1 LELRKISKQVDI
13 DFKKVMNDEYTET
26 DWKKDGRKI
35 NLNIKNLD
43 NVKSQMKNKIDEE
56 KLVNKEDTNIGKI
69 EKYLQEVEDN
79 IVPLTFKINEKTKYY
94 NLEEENQIS
103 EEVNAPQGEMLIQ
116 DLANNKEVLDERRK
130 NLEAI
135 HQTSAKIKDMSD
147 SMAKQLDE
155 QGAILDD
162 IEANVITAEDNAVK
176 AKEEIKKADE
186 MSRGNRKKYI
196 CLIIIVLVAIG
207 AITAILLS
215 LIL

>member
-1 LELRKISKQVDI
+1 
-13 DFKKVMNDEYTET
+13 MNDEYTET

-94 NLEEENQIS
+94 NLEEENQTS

-147 SMAKQLDE
+147 AMAKQLDE

>member
-1 LELRKISKQVDI
+1 
-13 DFKKVMNDEYTET
+13 MNDEYTET

-94 NLEEENQIS
+94 NLEEENQTS

-135 HQTSAKIKDMSD
+135 HQTSAKIKDISD

>member
-1 LELRKISKQVDI
+1 
-13 DFKKVMNDEYTET
+13 MNDEYTET

-94 NLEEENQIS
+94 NLEEENQTS

-147 SMAKQLDE
+147 AMAKQLDE

-162 IEANVITAEDNAVK
+162 IEANVITAEDNAAK

-196 CLIIIVLVAIG
+196 CLIIIILVAIG

-215 LIL
+215 LILQYKFYFSENLVN

>member
-1 LELRKISKQVDI
+1 
-13 DFKKVMNDEYTET
+13 MNDEYTET

-43 NVKSQMKNKIDEE
+43 NVKSQMRNKIDEE

-94 NLEEENQIS
+94 NLEEENQTS

-147 SMAKQLDE
+147 AMAKQLDE

-162 IEANVITAEDNAVK
+162 IEANVITAEDNAAK

>member
-1 LELRKISKQVDI
+1 
-13 DFKKVMNDEYTET
+13 MNDEYTET

-94 NLEEENQIS
+94 NLEEENQTS

-147 SMAKQLDE
+147 AMAKQLDE

-196 CLIIIVLVAIG
+196 CLIIIILVAIG

>member
-1 LELRKISKQVDI
+1 
-13 DFKKVMNDEYTET
+13 MNDEYTET

-147 SMAKQLDE
+147 AMAKQLDE

-162 IEANVITAEDNAVK
+162 IEANVITAEDNAAK

>member
-1 LELRKISKQVDI
+1 
-13 DFKKVMNDEYTET
+13 
-26 DWKKDGRKI
+26 
-35 NLNIKNLD
+35 
-43 NVKSQMKNKIDEE
+43 
-56 KLVNKEDTNIGKI
+56 
-69 EKYLQEVEDN
+69 
-79 IVPLTFKINEKTKYY
+79 
-94 NLEEENQIS
+94 
-103 EEVNAPQGEMLIQ
+103 MLIQ

-147 SMAKQLDE
+147 AMAKQLDE

-162 IEANVITAEDNAVK
+162 IEANVITAEDNAAK

-196 CLIIIVLVAIG
+196 CLIIIILVAIG

>member
-1 LELRKISKQVDI
+1 
-13 DFKKVMNDEYTET
+13 MNDEYTET

-94 NLEEENQIS
+94 NLEEENQTS

-135 HQTSAKIKDMSD
+135 HQTSAKIKDISD

-162 IEANVITAEDNAVK
+162 IEANVITAEDNAAK

>member
-1 LELRKISKQVDI
+1 MRKISKQVDI

-94 NLEEENQIS
+94 NLEEENQTS

-147 SMAKQLDE
+147 AMAKQLDE

-162 IEANVITAEDNAVK
+162 IEANVITAEDNAAK

>member
-1 LELRKISKQVDI
+1 
-13 DFKKVMNDEYTET
+13 
-26 DWKKDGRKI
+26 
-35 NLNIKNLD
+35 
-43 NVKSQMKNKIDEE
+43 
-56 KLVNKEDTNIGKI
+56 
-69 EKYLQEVEDN
+69 
-79 IVPLTFKINEKTKYY
+79 
-94 NLEEENQIS
+94 
-103 EEVNAPQGEMLIQ
+103 MLIQ

-186 MSRGNRKKYI
+186 MSRGNNKRMYCFI
-196 CLIIIVLVAIG
+196 AIIAIVIL
-207 AITAILLS
+207 AITAIILS
-215 LIL
+215 LVFGGN

>member
-1 LELRKISKQVDI
+1 
-13 DFKKVMNDEYTET
+13 MNDEYTET

-94 NLEEENQIS
+94 NLEEENQTS

-162 IEANVITAEDNAVK
+162 IEANVITAEDNAAK

-196 CLIIIVLVAIG
+196 CLIIIILVAIG

-215 LIL
+215 LILQYKFYFSENLVN

>member
-1 LELRKISKQVDI
+1 
-13 DFKKVMNDEYTET
+13 MNDEYTET

-94 NLEEENQIS
+94 NLEEENQTS

-162 IEANVITAEDNAVK
+162 IETNVITAEDNAVK

>member
-1 LELRKISKQVDI
+1 MELRKISKQVDI

-94 NLEEENQIS
+94 NLEEENQTS

-147 SMAKQLDE
+147 AMAKQLDE

-162 IEANVITAEDNAVK
+162 IEANVITAEDNAAK

>member
-1 LELRKISKQVDI
+1 
-13 DFKKVMNDEYTET
+13 MNDEYTEI
-26 DWKKDGRKI
+26 DWKKEGRKI

-43 NVKSQMKNKIDEE
+43 NVKSQMKNKLDEE

-79 IVPLTFKINEKTKYY
+79 VVPLTFKINEKTKYY
-94 NLEEENQIS
+94 NLEEENQTS

-116 DLANNKEVLDERRK
+116 DLTNNKEVLDERRK

-147 SMAKQLDE
+147 TMVKQLDE

-162 IEANVITAEDNAVK
+162 IEANVNVAEDNAVK

-186 MSRGNRKKYI
+186 MSRGNRKKNI
-196 CLIIIVLVAIG
+196 CLIIIILVAIG

>member
-1 LELRKISKQVDI
+1 
-13 DFKKVMNDEYTET
+13 MNDEYTET

-94 NLEEENQIS
+94 NLEEENQTS

-135 HQTSAKIKDMSD
+135 HQTSAKIKDISD

-162 IEANVITAEDNAVK
+162 VEANVITAEDNAVK

>member
-1 LELRKISKQVDI
+1 MRKISKQVDI
-13 DFKKVMNDEYTET
+13 DFKKVMNDEYTEI
-26 DWKKDGRKI
+26 DWKKEGRKI

-43 NVKSQMKNKIDEE
+43 NVKSQMKNKLDEE

-79 IVPLTFKINEKTKYY
+79 VVPLTFKINEKTKYY
-94 NLEEENQIS
+94 NLEEENQTS

-116 DLANNKEVLDERRK
+116 DLTNNKEVLDERRK

-147 SMAKQLDE
+147 TMVKQLDE

-162 IEANVITAEDNAVK
+162 IEANVNVAEDNAVK

-196 CLIIIVLVAIG
+196 CLIIIILVAIG

>member
-1 LELRKISKQVDI
+1 
-13 DFKKVMNDEYTET
+13 MNDEYTET

-94 NLEEENQIS
+94 NLEEENQTS

-147 SMAKQLDE
+147 AMAKQLDE

-162 IEANVITAEDNAVK
+162 IEANVITAEDNAAK

-196 CLIIIVLVAIG
+196 CLIIIVLIAIG

>member
-1 LELRKISKQVDI
+1 
-13 DFKKVMNDEYTET
+13 MNDEYTET

-94 NLEEENQIS
+94 NLEEENQTS

-147 SMAKQLDE
+147 SMAKQIDE

>member
-1 LELRKISKQVDI
+1 
-13 DFKKVMNDEYTET
+13 MNDEYTET

-94 NLEEENQIS
+94 NLEEENQTS

-135 HQTSAKIKDMSD
+135 HQTSAKIKDISD

-162 IEANVITAEDNAVK
+162 VEANVITAEDNAVK

-215 LIL
+215 LILQYKFYFSENLVN

>member
-1 LELRKISKQVDI
+1 MRKISKQVDI

-94 NLEEENQIS
+94 NLEEENQTS

-162 IEANVITAEDNAVK
+162 IEANVITAEDNAAK

>member
-1 LELRKISKQVDI
+1 
-13 DFKKVMNDEYTET
+13 MNDEYTET

-94 NLEEENQIS
+94 NLEEENQTS

-162 IEANVITAEDNAVK
+162 IEANVITAEDNAAK

>member
-1 LELRKISKQVDI
+1 
-13 DFKKVMNDEYTET
+13 MNDEYTET

-147 SMAKQLDE
+147 AMAKQLDE

-162 IEANVITAEDNAVK
+162 IEANVITAEDNAAK

-196 CLIIIVLVAIG
+196 CLIIIILVAIG

-215 LIL
+215 LILQYKFYFSENLVN

>member
-1 LELRKISKQVDI
+1 
-13 DFKKVMNDEYTET
+13 MNDEYTET

-94 NLEEENQIS
+94 NLEEENQTS

-135 HQTSAKIKDMSD
+135 HQTSAKIKDISD

-162 IEANVITAEDNAVK
+162 VEANVITAEDNAAK